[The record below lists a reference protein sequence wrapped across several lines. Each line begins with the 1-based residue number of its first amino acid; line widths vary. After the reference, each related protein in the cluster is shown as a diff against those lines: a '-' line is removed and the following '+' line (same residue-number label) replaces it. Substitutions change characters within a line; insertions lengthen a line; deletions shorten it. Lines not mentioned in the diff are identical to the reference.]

1 MKRTSR
7 EKAQA
12 HAKHAHFC
20 SCGFVVH
27 GNGAK
32 AKHGEM
38 HKRKGD
44 DHHWWSRTAW
54 EEHGRPHLNHRD
66 PERRR
71 PILTETP

>member
-32 AKHGEM
+32 AKHGRM
-38 HKRKGD
+38 HERKGD
-44 DHHWWSRTAW
+44 GHTWWTRTAW
-54 EEHGRPHLNHRD
+54 EENGRPYKNHPD
-66 PERRR
+66 PERR
-71 PILTETP
+71 PVTPKETL

>member
-38 HKRKGD
+38 HKCKGD
-44 DHHWWSRTAW
+44 GHHWWSRTAW
-54 EEHGRPHLNHRD
+54 EEHGRPYLNHPD
-66 PERRR
+66 PERRQ
-71 PILTETP
+71 PIAKETP